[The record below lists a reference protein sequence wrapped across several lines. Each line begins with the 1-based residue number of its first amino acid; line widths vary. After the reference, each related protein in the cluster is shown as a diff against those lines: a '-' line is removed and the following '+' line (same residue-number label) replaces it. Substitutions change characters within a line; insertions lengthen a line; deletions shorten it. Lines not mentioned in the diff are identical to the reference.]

1 MSKHTT
7 VHYNPIIS
15 IATCVDKND
24 VVISPYTDIQ
34 ISPDVWFNHDNGTR
48 MTIPKSD
55 YEQLY
60 SVGLPI
66 DIKTDIQL
74 KLQSYIRDENGYA
87 AWLNREWL
95 NLHMNTPS
103 KETYRVRTSNMGFII
118 NVIDTSF
125 SDISN
130 EFKSTVQ
137 PSNMTNPDSI
147 QLLYTLETTITDTDG
162 TVRTYSIRIGFEYYV
177 SKL

>member
-1 MSKHTT
+1 MSKYTT
-7 VHYNPIIS
+7 VQYSPIVS

-24 VVISPYTDIQ
+24 VVISPCTDMQ
-34 ISPDVWFNHDNGTR
+34 IEPDVWFNHDNGSR

-60 SVGLPI
+60 SVGLPLS
-66 DIKTDIQL
+66 IKADIQQ

-87 AWLNREWL
+87 QWLNSKI
-95 NLHMNTPS
+95 HGPY
-103 KETYRVRTSNMGFII
+103 KETYRVKTSSMGLII

-130 EFKSTVQ
+130 EFKSTIK
-137 PSNMTNPDSI
+137 PSDMKNPDSI
-147 QLLYTLETTITDTDG
+147 QLLYTLETTITDAHG
-162 TVRTYSIRIGFEYYV
+162 TVGTYSVRIGFEYYV
-177 SKL
+177 SKSG